1 MMSMNT
7 NRFKSSINNKRMMD
21 LEGELL
27 ADNEVEKALKKFRKA
42 TEMKH
47 KMEQLEQK
55 GTSSKEENEDNTS
68 KKGDEERGMSQNE
81 YVNLKANLKA
91 KLKRMVPV
99 SFEMLDHRIEEI
111 EKRIQ
116 NSIDSDHIQ
125 QRTLEKE

>member
-1 MMSMNT
+1 
-7 NRFKSSINNKRMMD
+7 MD